1 MSEFILMLTLNDKT
15 VPNAMEIY
23 QELRHTGIKFFGF
36 KDIGLPHPEL
46 KKLVEAMHAD
56 GHQVFLEV
64 VSATADDE
72 LKSARA
78 AVAIGVDYLIGGT
91 QIADVK
97 QIIAGTGMKYFPYIG
112 QIVGHPCLLRG
123 DLAWMVEEAKRVEA
137 MGIDGI
143 NLLAYRWDGDV
154 DLLVES
160 IMAAINVPLIC
171 AGSVDR
177 IERIKDLADRNVWAF
192 TIGGAVLQK
201 VIVPGD
207 MQDQVAATLQACRA

>member
-1 MSEFILMLTLNDKT
+1 MSEFILMLTLNDMT
-15 VPNAMEIY
+15 VPNAMELY
-23 QELRHTGIKFFGF
+23 QELRQTGIKFFGF
-36 KDIGLPHPEL
+36 KDIGLPQAEL

-56 GHQVFLEV
+56 GHEVFLEV
-64 VSATADDE
+64 VSATAEDE
-72 LKSARA
+72 LTSARA

-91 QIADVK
+91 QIAGVK
-97 QIIAGTGMKYFPYIG
+97 PIIAGTGMKYFPYVG

-123 DLAWMVEEAKRVEA
+123 ELNWLVEEAKKAEA

-154 DLLVES
+154 NLLVDS
-160 IMAAINVPLIC
+160 IMEAVSIPLIC

-177 IERIKDLADRNVWAF
+177 ISRVKDLAERGVWAF

-207 MQDQVAATLQACRA
+207 MKDQVAATLEACKA